1 MYICTCT
8 SIETCFILFIIV
20 IIIIAYT
27 CSYCRPVIIVT
38 GFKAFIS
45 HIFNITDIGIG
56 EILTLTCCYH
66 QGFPG
71 PPGPAG
77 VPGVEGPQGDNV
89 SWQFHTNTN
98 YGLLRE

>member
-1 MYICTCT
+1 MVPK
-8 SIETCFILFIIV
+8 EFLFHILVII

-27 CSYCRPVIIVT
+27 CSYCKPVIVVT
-38 GFKAFIS
+38 GFKASIS
-45 HIFNITDIGIG
+45 HIFNITTDIVIG

-89 SWQFHTNTN
+89 S
-98 YGLLRE
+98 